1 MTFSYTPGTP
11 DDITRLRSRVG
22 DRTQVT
28 ETGVPATESGIRSD
42 EEIQMWIDAE
52 GSWQRACIVWVQSVL
67 LEIDQE
73 PDSTADWLEVDLASA
88 RVSYFNMLDELK
100 EWLDVPNKSVQNRT
114 ATTVKLWRSDTL
126 QSDPN

>member
-1 MTFSYTPGTP
+1 MTFTYTPGTP

-28 ETGVPATESGIRSD
+28 ETGVSATESGIRSD
-42 EEIQMWIDAE
+42 EEIQMWIDSE
-52 GSWQRACIVWVQSVL
+52 GSWERASIVWVQSVL

-88 RVSYFNMLDELK
+88 RLSYFNMLEELK

>member
-1 MTFSYTPGTP
+1 MTFTYTPATP

-22 DRTQVT
+22 DRTELT
-28 ETGVPATESGIRSD
+28 DDDGAGLGTGIRSD
-42 EEIQMWIDAE
+42 EEIEMWIDSE
-52 GSWQRACIVWVQSVL
+52 GSWERACIVWVQSVL

-73 PDSTADWLEVDLASA
+73 PDSIAGWLKVDLASA

-100 EWLDVPNKSVQNRT
+100 EWLDVPNAATQNRT
-114 ATTVKLWRSDTL
+114 AVTVKLWRSDTL